1 MEQRHPGVVAGFHNG
16 FFKEN
21 SPEETA
27 IVRQINRSGA
37 DVLVLCMG
45 MPRQEFWA
53 ERHRNHLACSSI
65 LMAGASMAFLTG
77 FRRRGPRWATDR
89 GLEWFFRLAYE
100 PLTMAPRYLFGLP
113 RLLLQMLRW
122 KLGNRDRGRETG
134 N

>member
-1 MEQRHPGVVAGFHNG
+1 
-16 FFKEN
+16 
-21 SPEETA
+21 
-27 IVRQINRSGA
+27 
-37 DVLVLCMG
+37 MG